1 MTWIPPSGH
10 PYVSMFSSFSVD
22 EFLHASSLQND
33 LRIQACCSTFIPKAD
48 DVHSTYHNVR
58 SSHVFYFIF
67 YCLFRTEK
75 SRCDLC
81 FVSETLVMVIVKQLV
96 AL

>member
-1 MTWIPPSGH
+1 
-10 PYVSMFSSFSVD
+10 MFSSFSID
-22 EFLHASSLQND
+22 EFLHASTLKND

-58 SSHVFYFIF
+58 SSHVFFIF
-67 YCLFRTEK
+67 Y
-75 SRCDLC
+75 RCFPDGKISMCFALC
-81 FVSETLVMVIVKQLV
+81 YVSGTLVMVIVKQLV